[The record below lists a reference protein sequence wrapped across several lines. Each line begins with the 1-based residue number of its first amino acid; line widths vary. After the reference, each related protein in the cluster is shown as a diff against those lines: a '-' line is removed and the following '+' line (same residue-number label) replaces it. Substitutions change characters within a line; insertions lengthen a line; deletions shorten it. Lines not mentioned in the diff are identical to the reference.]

1 MSRLNRGTGTLYRP
15 TYQAS
20 DGTIRQQAVWWMQ
33 YFVPGRSVRGSTG
46 TRNRTAAAR
55 LLATKVGRVAEGRP
69 VPPRVDKATY
79 DELAA
84 DLRRHEA

>member
-33 YFVPGRSVRGSTG
+33 YFVQGRSVRESTDPEPDGRGAAPRHQGRTRGRGSA
-46 TRNRTAAAR
+46 RPAA
-55 LLATKVGRVAEGRP
+55 G
-69 VPPRVDKATY
+69 
-79 DELAA
+79 
-84 DLRRHEA
+84 